1 MKPTDDNI
9 LRLLL
14 PSFAGIAVC
23 VLCLAGL
30 TWAWFSVSVAAKPQS
45 LIAAN
50 FDVAVE
56 ITDISSDAPI
66 APEDSGYYALSAGV
80 YRITLNRAGT
90 SAESAGYCLIK
101 IGDAEYPSVP
111 LVLNDPLTFT
121 LALDTEKAVG
131 FMPVWGTRDG
141 EPVKDGDTI
150 TITEQDQTTEAP
162 PVSSTEENES
172 EQTMPEPSTEP
183 TEASGTESTAAS
195 EATTTAGT
203 EASPTEEAPSAAT
216 TPAEASAS
224 PGTGTATVSTQE
236 DAPAA

>member
-1 MKPTDDNI
+1 MKEKFKNLLYVPKHMKTTDDNI

-30 TWAWFSVSVAAKPQS
+30 TWAWFSVSVTAKPQS

-56 ITDISSDAPI
+56 VTGASSDALI
-66 APEDSGYYALSAGV
+66 TPEESGYYALAAGA

-90 SAESAGYCLIK
+90 SEKIAGYCLIK
-101 IGDAEYPSVP
+101 IGDAEYPSAP
-111 LVLNDPLTFT
+111 LVLNEPLTFT

-131 FMPVWGTRDG
+131 FTPVWGTRDG
-141 EPVKDGDTI
+141 EPVRDGDTI
-150 TITEQDQTTEAP
+150 TITEQGQTTE
-162 PVSSTEENES
+162 
-172 EQTMPEPSTEP
+172 PSAEP
-183 TEASGTESTAAS
+183 TEAAGTESTAAS
-195 EATTTAGT
+195 EATTPAG
-203 EASPTEEAPSAAT
+203 P
-216 TPAEASAS
+216 SAS
-224 PGTGTATVSTQE
+224 PETGTATVPTQE